1 MQIDGEVQMKF
12 LSFVQLLSGARA
24 RVPASD
30 EIVAWMRDPLA
41 HPALGAMSQRE
52 LGDLPFTRGC
62 QAGLD
67 DHNAVRE
74 ACC

>member
-1 MQIDGEVQMKF
+1 MQTGGEVQMKF
-12 LSFVQLLSGARA
+12 LSFVQLLSGANA
-24 RVPASD
+24 RVPAPD

-52 LGDLPFTRGC
+52 LGDLPFNRGC
-62 QAGLD
+62 QARLGD
-67 DHNAVRE
+67 CDAVRE